1 MVKAED
7 LANAGFKYLGRS
19 YKEMDCQKFVE
30 KCLADIGMRVDLPG
44 SNAWYRKMT
53 WTGTPEECKKRF
65 GCVPAGAFLF
75 ILAFD
80 GGERARG
87 YTDILGNA
95 SHIGIVTNTGKGAI
109 HSSQSRGE
117 VCESAFK
124 GKTIPNGG
132 WNRIGLWNVL
142 SYGTK
147 VDGML
152 NDGDGGR
159 TEAAPTTGTGGN
171 GTNDTE
177 NCSGSG
183 TGNVSGA
190 GNASG
195 SGNGTGA
202 AQEIGK
208 EEAMEQTVT
217 IWAPGGSTVNLRK
230 HQDRGS
236 ILVDRIPIGE
246 TVILEY
252 QGDEWS
258 RVRYKGKTGY
268 VMSEFLK
275 FEEDT
280 ESLSDAET
288 QPEADAGAET
298 VMIQLSREQA
308 EALLPVLSELMNQM
322 KERG

>member
-30 KCLADIGMRVDLPG
+30 KCLADIGIRVDLPG

-117 VCESAFK
+117 VCESVFK

-132 WNRIGLWNVL
+132 WNRVGLWNAL

-147 VDGML
+147 IDGIL
-152 NDGDGGR
+152 NDEGTAGAEAQQTPMM
-159 TEAAPTTGTGGN
+159 TESSEQA
-171 GTNDTE
+171 
-177 NCSGSG
+177 
-183 TGNVSGA
+183 
-190 GNASG
+190 
-195 SGNGTGA
+195 
-202 AQEIGK
+202 GK
-208 EEAMEQTVT
+208 EETMEQTAR
-217 IWAPGGSTVNLRK
+217 IWAPSGSTVNLRK

-236 ILVDRIPIGE
+236 ALVDRMPIRA

-268 VMSEFLK
+268 VMTEFLK
-275 FEEDT
+275 FEEDK
-280 ESLSDAET
+280 ENQLGAET

-298 VMIQLSREQA
+298 VTVCLSRGQVETLVS
-308 EALLPVLSELMNQM
+308 LLNVLTNQ
-322 KERG
+322 RTQ